1 MKKIMIAAAVV
12 GLAAFAQAASFDW
25 STKANFVKLHDGTSN
40 IKPQSTVYLFQTDVA
55 GDKGYDAFIAAL
67 TADDFDTSKITQ
79 WDCFAGTLTTK
90 DTTKTR
96 STGEGSGS
104 ANVKATTSL
113 GEYEG
118 HQFVALI
125 LDKDAS
131 GTEYYNL
138 SSATGGKAKDPNDP
152 TDTSVNPEFTSAFF
166 KGGWQEIT
174 KSGSDTPEP
183 TSAML
188 LLLGVAGLA
197 LRRKAK

>member
-12 GLAAFAQAASFDW
+12 GLAAFTQAASFDW
-25 STKANFVKLHDGTSN
+25 STKANFVKMQNGDYIS
-40 IKPQSTVYLFQTDVA
+40 PQSTVYLFQTDVK

-90 DTTKTR
+90 DTTNTR
-96 STGEGSGS
+96 STGQGKST
-104 ANVKATTSL
+104 ATVKATSSL

-125 LDKDAS
+125 LDTDAS

-138 SSATGGKAKDPNDP
+138 SNATTGKAKDPNDTIDVP
-152 TDTSVNPEFTSAFF
+152 VNPEFTSSFF

-174 KSGSDTPEP
+174 TSGGDVPEP
-183 TSAML
+183 TSGLL
-188 LLLGVAGLA
+188 LLLGMAGLA
-197 LRRKAK
+197 LRRKHA

>member
-12 GLAAFAQAASFDW
+12 GLAAFTQAASFDW
-25 STKANFVKLHDGTSN
+25 STKANFVKMQDNSY
-40 IKPQSTVYLFQTDVA
+40 IDAKSTVYLFQTDVT

-90 DTTKTR
+90 DTTNTR
-96 STGEGSGS
+96 STGQGSGT
-104 ANVKATTSL
+104 ANVKATSAA

-152 TDTSVNPEFTSAFF
+152 TDTSVNPQFSSSFF

-174 KSGSDTPEP
+174 TSGGDVPEP
-183 TSAML
+183 TSGLL
-188 LLLGVAGLA
+188 LLLGMAGLA
-197 LRRKAK
+197 LRRKHA